1 MYRRTDFSNNGME
14 SLDMKPWARDHSN
27 KVPTKKVAISL
38 SPVLSISS
46 NVCLYHFLHMMH
58 IKHHGTIFQI
68 FGLPIQF
75 LQSTTRLITLIHL
88 SKFKPTKLVTW
99 LNCWYLNHVR
109 CHLNWKLIN
118 LYFGIEEKCWF
129 TVFSLF
135 LHLIPCHINPTPTPQ
150 PHPWPEILKPNT
162 SNPKNHSHARG
173 PNHPITITTLLPK
186 QHKSHKIPQNTELS
200 LTHTHSSTKMA

>member
-1 MYRRTDFSNNGME
+1 MSFPSYDAHQTSWNHIPNIWFTHPIPPINHNIN
-14 SLDMKPWARDHSN
+14 HSHPSVQIQAN
-27 KVPTKKVAISL
+27 K
-38 SPVLSISS
+38 
-46 NVCLYHFLHMMH
+46 
-58 IKHHGTIFQI
+58 
-68 FGLPIQF
+68 
-75 LQSTTRLITLIHL
+75 
-88 SKFKPTKLVTW
+88 VTW

-150 PHPWPEILKPNT
+150 PHPWPEILKPTT